1 MPHGTRRRRWDEAG
15 EVKKTGVIETDGSG
29 AASEWDASIRRVSA
43 FAAVG
48 ACDCTLLL

>member
-15 EVKKTGVIETDGSG
+15 EVKKTGVIETEGPG
-29 AASEWDASIRRVSA
+29 TASEEVLSIRRVSA
-43 FAAVG
+43 LEAVG